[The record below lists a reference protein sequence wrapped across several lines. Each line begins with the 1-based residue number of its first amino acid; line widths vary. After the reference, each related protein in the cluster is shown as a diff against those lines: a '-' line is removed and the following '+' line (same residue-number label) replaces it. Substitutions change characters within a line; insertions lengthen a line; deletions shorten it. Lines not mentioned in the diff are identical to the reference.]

1 MQEAHIDKSELTRLI
16 EKLEKSPQVL
26 KETKRQAFETA
37 ASRLLSVVQH
47 ETGGTGRVRSWQEAY
62 VGSGGG
68 YAAVRPRAKTYAES
82 RGKQTFAESRRL
94 PRPTYAVGYI
104 TNAINNGH
112 RTPRNKMGYYISGR
126 TVAGKQ
132 FYQRAQARAEPI
144 AQEVG
149 KQIVQALI
157 DHLEG

>member
-26 KETKRQAFETA
+26 KEAKRQAFEA
-37 ASRLLSVVQH
+37 AAPRLLSVVQY
-47 ETGGTGRVRSWQEAY
+47 EIGGTGRVRSWQEAY

-68 YAAVRPRAKTYAES
+68 YAAARPRAKTYAEDRAGRS
-82 RGKQTFAESRRL
+82 TK
-94 PRPTYAVGYI
+94 YAVGYV
-104 TNAINNGH
+104 TNAINSGH
-112 RTPRNKMGYYISGR
+112 RTPRNKAGYRTSGM

-132 FYQRAQARAEPI
+132 FYQRAQAQVGQVVKETAE
-144 AQEVG
+144 
-149 KQIVQALI
+149 QIVQTLI

>member
-26 KETKRQAFETA
+26 KEAKRQAFEA
-37 ASRLLSVVQH
+37 AAPRLLSVVQY
-47 ETGGTGRVRSWQEAY
+47 EIGGTGRVRSWQEAY

-68 YAAVRPRAKTYAES
+68 YAAARPRAKTYAEDRAGRS
-82 RGKQTFAESRRL
+82 TK
-94 PRPTYAVGYI
+94 YAVGYV
-104 TNAINNGH
+104 TNAINSGH
-112 RTPRNKMGYYISGR
+112 RTPRNKAGYRTSGM

-132 FYQRAQARAEPI
+132 FYQRVQAQVGQVVKETAE
-144 AQEVG
+144 
-149 KQIVQALI
+149 QIVQTLI